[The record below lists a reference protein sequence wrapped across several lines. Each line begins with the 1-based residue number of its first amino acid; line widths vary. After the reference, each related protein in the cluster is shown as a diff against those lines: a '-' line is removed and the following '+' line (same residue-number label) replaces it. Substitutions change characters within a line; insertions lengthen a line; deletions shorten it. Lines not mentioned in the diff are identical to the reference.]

1 MKISSRMGVTACL
14 ICIAAIVVGIITSKF
29 VGRGDIHV
37 RAIKSTATVPI
48 GGPFRLVNQ
57 KGQTVTNKD
66 VHGKHLLIFFGFS
79 NCPDVCPM
87 AINEIALTLKLLKD
101 KADQIQAI
109 FVSVDPERDTPE
121 ILDKFIAAFD
131 ERIMGLTGTIQQ
143 IEDVTKA
150 YRIYYQKALPKEKE
164 DQPKDKAFYQ
174 VDHSAIIYLMSP
186 TGEYIRHFSHGTSSD
201 DMAKDILKRL

>member
-1 MKISSRMGVTACL
+1 MKISSRMGVMVSVICATAIL
-14 ICIAAIVVGIITSKF
+14 VGIVTVKL
-29 VGRGDIHV
+29 VGRDDRRV
-37 RAIKSTATVPI
+37 RVIKSTESVPI

-57 KGQTVTNKD
+57 RGQTVKNTD
-66 VHGKHLLIFFGFS
+66 FPGKHLLIFFGFS

-121 ILDKFIAAFD
+121 VLDKFVAAFD
-131 ERIMGLTGTIQQ
+131 ERIIGLTGTIQQ

>member
-1 MKISSRMGVTACL
+1 MGVMASFVCA
-14 ICIAAIVVGIITSKF
+14 AAILVGIVTVKL
-29 VGRGDIHV
+29 VGRDDRRV
-37 RAIKSTATVPI
+37 RVIKSTESVPI

-57 KGQTVTNKD
+57 RGQTVKNTD
-66 VHGKHLLIFFGFS
+66 FPGKHLLIFFGFS

-121 ILDKFIAAFD
+121 VLDKFIAAFD

-150 YRIYYQKALPKEKE
+150 YRIYYQKVLPKEEE
-164 DQPKDKAFYQ
+164 DQPKDKAVYQ
-174 VDHSAIIYLMSP
+174 VDHSTIFYLMSP
-186 TGEYIRHFSHGTSSD
+186 TGEFVRHFSHGTSSD